1 MTSASMTRRVPRREP
16 PTLKCQ
22 RVGGSP
28 AQVTLVYIIGAAVV
42 VVALLFCVWSRVQ
55 VVKQG
60 YALSE
65 LAREIKDLNAAQEEL
80 KAQAAGLRSPERI
93 EAIARQKLGM
103 QLPTP
108 EQIKT
113 VEYHSRPGSLAANDR
128 SGKGGM

>member
-1 MTSASMTRRVPRREP
+1 MTSATITRRMPRREP

-28 AQVTLVYIIGAAVV
+28 AQVTLVYIMGAAVV

-55 VVKQG
+55 VVKEG

-65 LAREIKDLNAAQEEL
+65 QARQIKDLNAAQEEL

-93 EAIARQKLGM
+93 EAIARNQLGM

-113 VEYHSRPGSLAANDR
+113 IEYQTRPGSLAANDR
-128 SGKGGM
+128 PGEGGM

>member
-1 MTSASMTRRVPRREP
+1 MTSATMTRRVPRREP

-22 RVGGSP
+22 RVGGCP
-28 AQVTLVYIIGAAVV
+28 AHVTLTAIM
-42 VVALLFCVWSRVQ
+42 VVAALVVASLFCVWSRVQ

-65 LAREIKDLNAAQEEL
+65 LAREIKELNAAREEL

-93 EAIARQKLGM
+93 EAIARRDLGM
-103 QLPTP
+103 RLPTP

-113 VEYHSRPGSLAANDR
+113 VECQSRPSLAANR
-128 SGKGGM
+128 PEKGGI